1 MSDPYRQ
8 RRPGD
13 GKRVT
18 MKDVARAAGVSQ
30 STVSFV
36 LNGMVEMRIGDAT
49 RQRVLDAAEQLG
61 YVRRAAG
68 RPRNDAQ
75 PRAIGMMIDE
85 IATSPLAAVSFEG
98 AQEAAWARTI
108 IVETAMSGGDPAYER
123 AVLGRWAAS
132 GISDVIYASI
142 LTREVD
148 PPDMLG
154 RFNAV
159 LLNCHDPEERFA
171 GVVPAERRGGET
183 AARALISAGR
193 QRIAFIGGEEWMDAS
208 RQRFE
213 GYARALQAAGRG
225 VDPNLVAAGNFL
237 ASGGR
242 TAALELMGRQPA
254 PDAIFC
260 ANDLTAVGAYEALKE
275 LGLRIPDDVAI
286 VGYDDQEIA
295 QHLEP
300 PLTTVLLPHREM
312 AQWCVETLLCEPDRR
327 LSLRMQCPLIERASH
342 GSSIDL
348 APRRP

>member
-1 MSDPYRQ
+1 MDDRVKQS
-8 RRPGD
+8 RPNA

-36 LNGMVEMRIGDAT
+36 LNGMVEMRIGDST
-49 RQRVLDAAEQLG
+49 RQRVLDAVEQLG

-68 RPRNDAQ
+68 RPRTGAQ
-75 PRAIGMMIDE
+75 TRAIGMMIDE

-98 AQEAAWARTI
+98 AQEAAWDRNI
-108 IVETAMSGGDPAYER
+108 IIEAAMSGGDPAYER
-123 AVLGRWAAS
+123 AVLTRWAAS
-132 GISDVIYASI
+132 GITDVIYASI

-148 PPDMLG
+148 PPKMLG

-159 LLNCHDPEERFA
+159 LLNCHDQSERLA
-171 GVVPAERRGGET
+171 GVVPAERRGGEIAT
-183 AARALISAGR
+183 RALIWAGR
-193 QRIAFIGGEEWMDAS
+193 ERIAFIGGEDWMDAS

-213 GYARALQAAGRG
+213 GYARALGAAGRDL
-225 VDPNLVAAGNFL
+225 DPGLVASGNFL

-242 TAALELMGRQPA
+242 TATLDLMARGLK

-275 LGLRIPDDVAI
+275 LGLRIPGDVAI

-312 AQWCVETLLCEPDRR
+312 AHWCVQALFVEPDRR
-327 LSLRMQCPLIERASH
+327 SSLRMECPLVERASH
-342 GSSIDL
+342 G
-348 APRRP
+348 